1 MRNPIVSDPLYPDD
15 KPPDRESE
23 HDAAVDDDEQPLLS
37 HLVELRKRILRALL
51 AVALA
56 FIPLMVFANDVYRWI
71 ASPLMAHL
79 PGGAT
84 MIATEV
90 ASPFLTP
97 FKMAAYGALFIGMPF
112 VLHQIWAFVAPGLY
126 LREKKFAIPLLV
138 SSVVL
143 FYLGMVFAYF
153 IVFPLVFQFFAA
165 TIPDDVTWMTD
176 INAYLSFVIKIITAF
191 GIVFEIPIA
200 TMLIVMAGFSTPQ
213 RIARK
218 RPYVVVGCFFIGM
231 LLTPPDIISQVLLA
245 IPAWILFE
253 LGILMSKL
261 VFKPDEEEE

>member
-1 MRNPIVSDPLYPDD
+1 MPEPLYPDD
-15 KPPDRESE
+15 KPPNKEEE
-23 HDAAVDDDEQPLLS
+23 HDKAVDEDEQPLLS

-51 AVALA
+51 AIAIA
-56 FIPLMVFANDVYRWI
+56 FVPLMLFANDIYRWV

-97 FKMAAYGALFIGMPF
+97 FKLAAYGALFIAMPF

-126 LREKKFAIPLLV
+126 LREKKFAAPLLI
-138 SSVVL
+138 SSIVL

-176 INAYLSFVIKIITAF
+176 INAYLSFVIKLVVAF

-200 TMLIVMAGFSTPQ
+200 TMLVVLAGLSTPK

-231 LLTPPDIISQVLLA
+231 LLTPPDVISQILLA

-253 LGILMSKL
+253 LGIAFSRIM
-261 VFKPDEEEE
+261 VRAEEEE

>member
-1 MRNPIVSDPLYPDD
+1 MSEPLYPDD
-15 KPPDRESE
+15 KKPSEEQE
-23 HDAAVDDDEQPLLS
+23 HDQAVDEDEQPLLT
-37 HLVELRKRILRALL
+37 HLVELRKRILRALI
-51 AVALA
+51 AIGVA
-56 FIPLMVFANDVYRWI
+56 FVPLMVFANEVYRFV

-79 PGGAT
+79 PTGAS

-97 FKMAAYGALFIGMPF
+97 FKLAAYGAVFVAMPF

-126 LREKKFAIPLLV
+126 LREKKFAVPMLV
-138 SSVVL
+138 SSILL
-143 FYLGMVFAYF
+143 FYLGILFAYF

-176 INAYLSFVIKIITAF
+176 INAYLSFVIKIIIAF

-200 TMLIVMAGFSTPQ
+200 TMLIILTGISTPKS
-213 RIARK
+213 IARK

-231 LLTPPDIISQVLLA
+231 MLTPPDVISQILLA

-253 LGILMSKL
+253 LGILFGRL
-261 VFKPDEEEE
+261 VSTGSEEE

>member
-1 MRNPIVSDPLYPDD
+1 MRMPTVSDPLYPDD
-15 KPPDRESE
+15 KPPNREIE
-23 HDAAVDDDEQPLLS
+23 HDEGVDNNEQPLLT

-51 AVALA
+51 AVAIA
-56 FIPLMVFANDVYRWI
+56 FIPLMVFANDIYRWI
-71 ASPLMAHL
+71 AAPLMAHL

-97 FKMAAYGALFIGMPF
+97 FKMAAYGALILGMPF

-126 LREKKFAIPLLV
+126 LREKKFAMPLLF
-138 SSVVL
+138 SSIAL

-176 INAYLSFVIKIITAF
+176 INAYLSFVIKIVTAF
-191 GIVFEIPIA
+191 GIVFEIPVA
-200 TMLIVMAGFSTPQ
+200 TMLIVLAGFSTPQ
-213 RIARK
+213 QIARK
-218 RPYVVVGCFFIGM
+218 RPYVIVGCFLIGM
-231 LLTPPDIISQVLLA
+231 VLTPPDVISQILLA
-245 IPAWILFE
+245 IPAWVLFE
-253 LGILMSKL
+253 LGILMARL
-261 VFKPDEEEE
+261 VVKPDAEEA